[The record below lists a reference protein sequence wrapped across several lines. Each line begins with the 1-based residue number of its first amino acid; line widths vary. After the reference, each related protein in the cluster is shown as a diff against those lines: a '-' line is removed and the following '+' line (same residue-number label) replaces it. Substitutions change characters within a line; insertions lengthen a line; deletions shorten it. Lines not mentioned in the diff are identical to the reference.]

1 MRSDFIFAPHLRF
14 VCGRASKEIID
25 QLKADL
31 KSGIFSPSV
40 PITMEVPKS
49 YCMRVVVPSRRG
61 GPPFSR
67 PGSILLPR
75 DRLFY
80 QALADEAAPIIE
92 LKTDKAR
99 SFSHRLA
106 ESDSANMFQPTRT
119 CWSNLQKALAK
130 QAKSKSSQYIL
141 KIDVANFFGSLNQH
155 TMINIL
161 NDAGYS
167 PKQDRTMQWL
177 MFWTPLKRD
186 RQCRKFMRHISPNSW
201 KTKML
206 RASLRNYSLIH
217 L

>member
-1 MRSDFIFAPHLRF
+1 MTDIKSGETFGLDNSFIAKIDWDLALSRVIHDMRSDFIFAPHLRF
-14 VCGRASKEIID
+14 VCGRAGKEVID

-31 KSGIFSPSV
+31 KSGTFSPSV

-80 QALADEAAPIIE
+80 QALTDQAAPIIE
-92 LKTDKAR
+92 SKTDVAR

-119 CWSNLQKALAK
+119 CWNNLQKALAK
-130 QAKSKSSQYIL
+130 HAKSRGSQYIL

-161 NDAGYS
+161 NDAGY
-167 PKQDRTMQWL
+167 PK
-177 MFWTPLKRD
+177 
-186 RQCRKFMRHISPNSW
+186 
-201 KTKML
+201 
-206 RASLRNYSLIH
+206 SLSSRLAGC
-217 L
+217 